1 MGNEAE
7 VNIKKTSAEIDINGE
22 SSGDTSITL
31 DEKFITKLDTS
42 TEEKKETEALLKVEN
57 ISLSFTQYTSGLRQ
71 TKLNIISNL
80 SIEAYS
86 GEILA
91 VVGSSGSGKSLL
103 AHAILGILPP
113 NAKLEGRME
122 YNNRKLTQDIKEEL
136 RGKEI
141 ALVPQSIN
149 YLDPL
154 MRISN
159 QVIGDVEEKNEK
171 LMKNL
176 QRKIFRRYDLKT
188 EVDHMFPHE
197 LSGGMARR
205 VLVSTAIISSAKL
218 IIADEPTPGLDEKTL
233 KETLG
238 YFRDMA
244 DKGCAVILITHDI
257 DAALKISDKI
267 AVFYAG
273 TVLEVANIEDFKN
286 NGENLRHPYTKALWN
301 ALPQNGFHAI
311 DGHQPMQDEVIDGC
325 VFYER
330 CSKKNDLC
338 SKGIPP
344 LNEINGG
351 VVRCNNAISKESLKK
366 ADETLPLYNHELKD
380 LPVIP
385 ESKRCNDA

>member
-1 MGNEAE
+1 MSEGVKMENKTEMNIEDDFGTEIEIFKEFNNETCLIL
-7 VNIKKTSAEIDINGE
+7 NKKLPNTQC
-22 SSGDTSITL
+22 
-31 DEKFITKLDTS
+31 
-42 TEEKKETEALLKVEN
+42 EEKNEGEVLLKVEN

-71 TKLNIISNL
+71 TKLNVISNL
-80 SIEAYS
+80 SLEARC
-86 GEILA
+86 GEITA

-103 AHAILGILPP
+103 AHAILGILPV
-113 NAKLEGRME
+113 NAALNGKIK
-122 YNNRKLTQDIKEEL
+122 YNGEELTQIKKEEL

-154 MRISN
+154 MKISD
-159 QVIGDVEEKNEK
+159 QVIGDVEEEDKK

-176 QRKIFRRYDLKT
+176 QRKIFHRYDLKP
-188 EVDHMFPHE
+188 EVDKMFPHE

-205 VLVSTAIISSAKL
+205 VLVSTAVISSAKL

-233 KETLG
+233 DETLS
-238 YFRDMA
+238 YFKDMA

-257 DAALKISDKI
+257 GAALKISDKI

-273 TVLEVANIEDFKN
+273 TVLEVANVEDFSSDGK
-286 NGENLRHPYTKALWN
+286 NLRHPYTRALWN

-311 DGHQPMQDEVIDGC
+311 CGHQPMQDEIIEGC

-330 CSKKNDLC
+330 CPQREADC

-344 LNEINGG
+344 LKEINGG
-351 VVRCNNAISKESLKK
+351 MVRCNNTLSNEEIFKET
-366 ADETLPLYNHELKD
+366 AQFY
-380 LPVIP
+380 
-385 ESKRCNDA
+385 ESKLLIPVKEVKEV